1 MPNNRNRSSAKK
13 AVSKDELERDIEES
27 LKAVGVADLG
37 EVPEMTIGRNPRQ
50 VNRRAVGDMSG
61 RSSGAHKAGKAKR
74 PHKKWSTKK
83 KVIVTIVVIILLI
96 IAALA
101 IYATTAL
108 NKVSTI
114 FKGNAAD
121 ILHPVKLKAD
131 SNGRSNVLVFG
142 TSEDDE
148 GHKGAKLADS
158 IMVISTDQKTKDA
171 AMFSVPRDLWVSY
184 GMSCSVGSSG
194 KINAGYLCSLAAN
207 NNDEDKAAL
216 GFAKMVGDVFG
227 MDIPYYVK
235 VDYGAIS
242 GIVDALGGVD
252 VNVYS
257 ADSRGIY
264 DKQTKLK
271 LPAGVSHLD
280 GQTALTLSRA
290 RNSHGGYGLPR
301 SNFDREKNQQRI
313 IQAIQKKAL
322 SAGVLAN
329 PQQALSILNTL
340 GDNVKT
346 NISMSELRTV
356 LDIALGMGDKEVKS
370 IDISDQVK
378 TGRVGAASAVIPKA
392 GAGNYTQLQE
402 YVKQQLTGA
411 GSSDGNGNTDGT
423 AN

>member
-1 MPNNRNRSSAKK
+1 MENRKSSLNKSK
-13 AVSKDELERDIEES
+13 ASDDSLRRDIEES
-27 LKAVGVADLG
+27 LSAVAAAEID
-37 EVPEMTIGRNPRQ
+37 EVPEMEIHRRRTSGGRNT
-50 VNRRAVGDMSG
+50 
-61 RSSGAHKAGKAKR
+61 GATNKNSNIKAKR
-74 PHKKWSTKK
+74 PRKKWSTKK

-101 IYATTAL
+101 TYAMTAL
-108 NKVSTI
+108 NKVTTI
-114 FKGNAAD
+114 FKGNATD
-121 ILHPVKLKAD
+121 ILHPVELKAD
-131 SNGRSNVLVFG
+131 ANGRSNVLVFG

-148 GHKGAKLADS
+148 GHSGAKLADS

-171 AMFSVPRDLWVSY
+171 AMFSVPRDLWVNY
-184 GMSCSVGSSG
+184 NTSCSLGSSG
-194 KINAGYLCSLAAN
+194 KINAGYVCALSAN
-207 NNDEDKAAL
+207 GNDEDKASL

-235 VDYGAIS
+235 VNYSAIS

-252 VNVYS
+252 VDVYS

-356 LDIALGMGDKEVKS
+356 LDIALGMGDKSVKS

-411 GSSDGNGNTDGT
+411 GTTTDSNGSSNGT